1 MFWRSGMFL
10 TLDQKSNKDLRELI
24 ELLIEKRV
32 LFRNTDL
39 ETQCWP
45 H

>member
-1 MFWRSGMFL
+1 MIL

-32 LFRNTDL
+32 LFRNADM